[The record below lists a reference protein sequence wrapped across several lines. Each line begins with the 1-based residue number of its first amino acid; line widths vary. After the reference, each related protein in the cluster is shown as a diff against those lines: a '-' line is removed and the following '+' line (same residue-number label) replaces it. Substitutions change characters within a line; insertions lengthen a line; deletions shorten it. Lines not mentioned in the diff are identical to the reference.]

1 MDPINNS
8 RMKEQMRLNN
18 NAEANRKASE
28 IDSRVLREINALKPE
43 KKPEATGYIIGGV
56 LLGWV
61 IGAFTGGLIGF
72 VVGFLIPIGMWG
84 AACGKVNDT
93 NANIERRMKEI
104 RAKGNA
110 DKKKAQKEADMKTQ
124 KEAAAYDTEVR
135 KYCDRAMAKAD
146 LVYTVT
152 NTGITYTYHDS
163 RYSNSIDD
171 FNFSKKRFRDL
182 HSPEECE
189 GLAFALARMTLRRMK
204 QVYPAQSM
212 RIEVSHNDA
221 EVTMHYRG
229 ANPNYV
235 PPKDIF

>member
-1 MDPINNS
+1 MDPINNR

-104 RAKGNA
+104 QAKGNA
-110 DKKKAQKEADMKTQ
+110 DKK
-124 KEAAAYDTEVR
+124 R
-135 KYCDRAMAKAD
+135 P
-146 LVYTVT
+146 
-152 NTGITYTYHDS
+152 
-163 RYSNSIDD
+163 
-171 FNFSKKRFRDL
+171 KKR
-182 HSPEECE
+182 
-189 GLAFALARMTLRRMK
+189 
-204 QVYPAQSM
+204 
-212 RIEVSHNDA
+212 RI
-221 EVTMHYRG
+221 
-229 ANPNYV
+229 
-235 PPKDIF
+235 